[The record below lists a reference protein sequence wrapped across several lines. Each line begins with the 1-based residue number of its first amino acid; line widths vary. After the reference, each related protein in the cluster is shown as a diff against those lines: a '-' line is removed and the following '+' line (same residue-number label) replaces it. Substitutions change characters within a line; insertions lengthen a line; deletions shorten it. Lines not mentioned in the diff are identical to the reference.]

1 MKDFMKMEHMIIM
14 INIWE
19 EIFKVTKM
27 NIMIIKNNL
36 LNLKKKEI
44 KR

>member
-1 MKDFMKMEHMIIM
+1 MKMEHMIIM